1 MTNKEVETEPATVP
15 EKAVR
20 VGETRLSAI
29 ELCIWTESMLAALV
43 KGVQGGKWY
52 SLSDKAY
59 SVRTLEA
66 AFRKVKSNDGAA
78 GVDRVTIT
86 RFEQNLEKELTRL
99 SKALMDGTYRPQA
112 IKRVMIPKPGSHE
125 KRPLGIPTV
134 RDRVVQTA
142 LRAALEPIF
151 EQEFLDGS
159 YGFRPGRSCHQAL
172 GRVWR
177 GLETGKVHVVDAD
190 LRKFFDTIPHE
201 LIVLGLKAKVSDGK
215 LLALVNA
222 FLKQGVMEFGEDEVW
237 ESDLSEGT
245 PQGSVISPL
254 LANIALHGM
263 DLMGQ
268 EQGHELVRYADD
280 FVILC
285 STKEEAETALEDVK
299 SWVTKAGLK
308 LHPDKTRI
316 VDYGS
321 GERFE
326 FLGYEFKGG
335 KVDPRS
341 KSVDNLRNKIRD
353 LTPRSGGKL
362 SEIIAKLNSVLQ
374 GWYRYFRYGYGWK
387 FERMDSFVRRRLRS
401 ILAHRKRMAQFN
413 LHKQHQ
419 TWPNAY
425 FQRQGLF
432 SMVQIHAERPT
443 L

>member
-1 MTNKEVETEPATVP
+1 MMSNTETEPATVP
-15 EKAVR
+15 EKAGR
-20 VGETRLSAI
+20 AGETHPRGV
-29 ELCIWTESMLAALV
+29 ELCIWSDSMSAALV
-43 KGVQGGKWY
+43 KGVKGGKWY
-52 SLSDKAY
+52 SLSDKAF
-59 SVRTLEA
+59 SIRTLEA

-78 GVDRVTIT
+78 GVDRVTIA
-86 RFEQNLEKELTRL
+86 RFEERLETELPRL
-99 SKALMDGTYRPQA
+99 SMALMDGTYRPQA

-151 EQEFLDGS
+151 EHEFLDGS

-177 GLETGKVHVVDAD
+177 ALKSGQVHVVDAD

-201 LIVLGLKAKVSDGK
+201 LIMRGLKERVSDGK
-215 LLALVNA
+215 LLFLVNA
-222 FLKQGVMEFGEDEVW
+222 FLKQGVMEFGVDEAW
-237 ESDLSEGT
+237 ESELSEGT

-263 DLMGQ
+263 DLMGA

-285 STKEEAETALEDVK
+285 STQEEAESALMDVK
-299 SWVTKAGLK
+299 DWVQAAGLS

-321 GERFE
+321 GESFE
-326 FLGYEFKGG
+326 FLGYEFKDG
-335 KVDPRS
+335 KTDPRMR
-341 KSVDNLRNKIRD
+341 SVNNLRNKTRD
-353 LTPRSGGKL
+353 LTPQCGGKL
-362 SEIIAKLNSVLQ
+362 SDIIATLNSVLQ

-387 FERMDSFVRRRLRS
+387 FERMDGFIRRRLRS
-401 ILAHRKRMAQFN
+401 ILARRKLMGRFN
-413 LHKQHQ
+413 LARHHIA
-419 TWPNAY
+419 WPNAY
-425 FQRQGLF
+425 FERLGLF
-432 SMVQIHAERPT
+432 SMERAHAERLT

>member
-1 MTNKEVETEPATVP
+1 MTDEEYREAVTVS
-15 EKAVR
+15 ERAGQAV
-20 VGETRLSAI
+20 ETRLSAV
-29 ELCIWTESMLAALV
+29 ELCIWSESMLAALV
-43 KGVQGGKWY
+43 RGVKGGKWY

-66 AFRKVKSNDGAA
+66 AFRKVKANDGAA
-78 GVDRVTIT
+78 GVDRVTIA
-86 RFEQNLEKELTRL
+86 RFEVNLDAELSRL
-99 SKALMDGTYRPQA
+99 SKSLMDGTYRPQA

-151 EQEFLDGS
+151 EHEFLDGS

-177 GLETGKVHVVDAD
+177 ALRGGKVHVVDAD

-201 LIVLGLKAKVSDGK
+201 LIMRGLKERVSDGK
-215 LLALVNA
+215 LLFLVNA
-222 FLKQGVMEFGEDEVW
+222 FLKQGVMEFGVDEAW
-237 ESDLSEGT
+237 ESELSEGT

-263 DLMGQ
+263 DLMGE
-268 EQGHELVRYADD
+268 EQGYELVRYADD

-285 STKEEAETALEDVK
+285 STREEAESALEAVK
-299 SWVTKAGLK
+299 DWVQATGLS

-316 VDYGS
+316 LDYGS
-321 GERFE
+321 GESFE
-326 FLGYEFKGG
+326 FLGYEFKDG
-335 KVDPRS
+335 KTDPRS
-341 KSVDNLRNKIRD
+341 KSVKNLRNKIRD
-353 LTPRSGGKL
+353 LTPQCGGKL
-362 SEIIAKLNSVLQ
+362 SEIIATLNSVLQ

-387 FERMDSFVRRRLRS
+387 FESIDGFVRRRLRS
-401 ILAHRKRMAQFN
+401 ILARRERMGRFN
-413 LHKQHQ
+413 LLRHHVA
-419 TWPNAY
+419 WPNAY
-425 FQRQGLF
+425 FQKLGLF
-432 SMVQIHAERPT
+432 TMKDSHAERLT